1 MTIEDV
7 HPGYLNPYNKVERK
21 ERKINARTMN
31 QLFALF
37 MICLFVPATM
47 AQSRAPKPLVLSTD
61 SLEGPVFV
69 VPVNGMIDNGLA
81 RYIDR
86 AVRDATNQG
95 AILTVFEIDTFG
107 GLVDAADK
115 IRKTVLDAE
124 MSTVAFIDKNAASA
138 GALISYAADHIVMVP
153 GASIGAATVV
163 EGVGGDEA
171 PDKYQS
177 YMRGLMR
184 STAEAN
190 GRDPQIAESMVDP
203 SLEVEGV
210 SEEGKVLTLSA
221 AEALEFGVADKI
233 LETTDAVIAAYGLDS
248 RPLVAHRETT
258 AERVLR
264 FLGSPVVQSILMLM
278 MLGGLYFELQT
289 PGVGFPGAIAL
300 VGISM
305 FFAPHYLL
313 GLVEVWEILVF
324 VLGVGLI
331 IVELFVFP
339 GFGIAGIS
347 GLVLVLF
354 SLVAALVGNVGFSF
368 PPISGIMPGVYTL
381 AVTMTILVVGVSMVM
396 RMFPTSS
403 SSNIFVLAPE
413 LRSSDGY
420 TTAETHTE
428 YMGRTGEAVTDLRPS
443 GVMVIDQKRVDVITA
458 GEYIERGTQVQV
470 VDVRGTRIEV
480 RTHES

>member
-1 MTIEDV
+1 M
-7 HPGYLNPYNKVERK
+7 LS
-21 ERKINARTMN
+21 
-31 QLFALF
+31 
-37 MICLFVPATM
+37 LFVPATL
-47 AQSRAPKPLVLSTD
+47 AQVRAPKPLELNSD
-61 SLEGPVFV
+61 SPEGPVFV

-86 AVRDATNQG
+86 AVRDATSQG
-95 AILTVFEIDTFG
+95 AVLTVFEIDTFG

-115 IRKTVLDAE
+115 IRKTLLDAE
-124 MSTVAFIDKNAASA
+124 MPTVAFIDKNAASA

-210 SEEGKVLTLSA
+210 SEKGKVLTLSA
-221 AEALEFGVADKI
+221 KEALEFGVADQI

-248 RPLVAHRETT
+248 PTLVAHRETA

-289 PGVGFPGAIAL
+289 PGVGFPGAVALLGIAL
-300 VGISM
+300 

-313 GLVEVWEILVF
+313 GLVEVWEILLF
-324 VLGVGLI
+324 ILGVGLI
-331 IVELFVFP
+331 IVELFIFP

-354 SLVAALVGNVGFSF
+354 SLVAALIGNVGLSF
-368 PPISGIMPGVYTL
+368 PPISDVMPSIYTL
-381 AVTMTILVVGVSMVM
+381 AVTMAILVVGSIMAV
-396 RMFPTSS
+396 RMFPMSAAA
-403 SSNIFVLAPE
+403 NVLVLAPE
-413 LRSSDGY
+413 LRSSEGY
-420 TTAETHTE
+420 TTAMTHSE
-428 YMGRTGEAVTDLRPS
+428 YLGRVGPTVTDLRPS
-443 GVMVIDQKRVDVITA
+443 GAMLIDQKRVDVITA
-458 GEYIERGTQVQV
+458 GEYIDRGTQVQV
-470 VDVRGTRIEV
+470 VDVRGIRIEV
-480 RTHES
+480 RTHEA

>member
-1 MTIEDV
+1 MD
-7 HPGYLNPYNKVERK
+7 R
-21 ERKINARTMN
+21 
-31 QLFALF
+31 LFTLL
-37 MICLFVPATM
+37 MLSLFVPATL
-47 AQSRAPKPLVLSTD
+47 AQVRAPKPLELSSD

-95 AILTVFEIDTFG
+95 AVLTVFEIDTFG

-115 IRKTVLDAE
+115 IRKTLLDAE

-138 GALISYAADHIVMVP
+138 GALISYAADRIVMVP

-210 SEEGKVLTLSA
+210 SEKGKVLTLSA
-221 AEALEFGVADKI
+221 TEALEFGVADQI
-233 LETTDAVIAAYGLDS
+233 LGTTDAVIAAYGLDS
-248 RPLVAHRETT
+248 PTLVAHRETT

-289 PGVGFPGAIAL
+289 PGVGFPGAVALLGIAL
-300 VGISM
+300 

-313 GLVEVWEILVF
+313 GLVEVWEILLF
-324 VLGVGLI
+324 ILGVGLI

-354 SLVAALVGNVGFSF
+354 SLVAALIGNVGFSF
-368 PPISGIMPGVYTL
+368 PPIASVMPSVYTL
-381 AVTMTILVVGVSMVM
+381 AVTMAILAAGLIMAVRV
-396 RMFPTSS
+396 FPTSATA
-403 SSNIFVLAPE
+403 NVLVLAPE
-413 LRSSDGY
+413 LRSSEGY
-420 TTAETHTE
+420 TTAMTHSE
-428 YMGRTGEAVTDLRPS
+428 YIGRVGPTVTDLRPS
-443 GVMVIDQKRVDVITA
+443 GVMLIDKKRVDVITA
-458 GEYIERGTQVQV
+458 GEYIDRGTQVQV

>member
-1 MTIEDV
+1 MR
-7 HPGYLNPYNKVERK
+7 KVEKMKLEKVNRLL
-21 ERKINARTMN
+21 TLLM
-31 QLFALF
+31 LS
-37 MICLFVPATM
+37 LFVPAAF
-47 AQSRAPKPLVLSTD
+47 AQVRAPKPLELNSD
-61 SLEGPVFV
+61 SLSGPVFV

-86 AVRDATNQG
+86 AVRDATSRG
-95 AILTVFEIDTFG
+95 AVLTVFEIDTFG

-115 IRKTVLDAE
+115 IRKTLLDAE

-138 GALISYAADHIVMVP
+138 GALISYAADRIVMVP

-163 EGVGGDEA
+163 EGMGGDAA

-221 AEALEFGVADKI
+221 EEALELGVADRI
-233 LETTDAVIAAYGLDS
+233 METTDAVIAAYGLDS
-248 RPLVAHRETT
+248 PTLVAHRETT

-289 PGVGFPGAIAL
+289 PGVGFPGAVALLGIAL
-300 VGISM
+300 

-313 GLVEVWEILVF
+313 GLVEVWEILLF
-324 VLGVGLI
+324 ILGVGLI
-331 IVELFVFP
+331 IVELFIFP

-347 GLVLVLF
+347 GLILILF
-354 SLVAALVGNVGFSF
+354 SLVAALIGNVGFSF
-368 PPISGIMPGVYTL
+368 PPVSDVMPSIYTL
-381 AVTMTILVVGVSMVM
+381 AVTLAILVAGSAVAV
-396 RMFPTSS
+396 RMFPGSATA
-403 SSNIFVLAPE
+403 NVLVLAPE
-413 LRSSDGY
+413 LSSSEGY
-420 TTAETHTE
+420 TTAVTHSE
-428 YMGRTGEAVTDLRPS
+428 YLGRVGTALTDLRPS
-443 GVMVIDQKRVDVITA
+443 GAMLIDRKRVDVITA
-458 GEYIERGTQVQV
+458 GEYIDSGTQVQV

-480 RTHES
+480 RTYEA

>member
-1 MTIEDV
+1 MKPSFSGKV
-7 HPGYLNPYNKVERK
+7 NK
-21 ERKINARTMN
+21 T
-31 QLFALF
+31 LALL
-37 MICLFVPATM
+37 MLTLFVPAIL
-47 AQSRAPKPLVLSTD
+47 AQERAPKPLELS
-61 SLEGPVFV
+61 SNAPEGPVFV

-86 AVRDATNQG
+86 AVGDAASRG
-95 AILTVFEIDTFG
+95 AVLTVFEVDTFG

-115 IRKTVLDAE
+115 IRKTLLDAE

-138 GALISYAADHIVMVP
+138 GALISYAADRIVMVP

-163 EGVGGDEA
+163 EGVGGGEA

-210 SEEGKVLTLSA
+210 SEKGKVLTLSA
-221 AEALEFGVADKI
+221 AEALKLGVADQI
-233 LETTDAVIAAYGLDS
+233 LETTDEVIAAFGLDS
-248 RPLVAHRETT
+248 PTMVAHRETS

-289 PGVGFPGAIAL
+289 PGVGFPGTVALLGIA
-300 VGISM
+300 M

-313 GLVEVWEILVF
+313 GLVEIWEILLF

-331 IVELFVFP
+331 IVELFLFP

-354 SLVAALVGNVGFSF
+354 SLVTALVGNVGFSF
-368 PPISGIMPGVYTL
+368 PPMSNIMPSIYTL
-381 AVTMTILVVGVSMVM
+381 AVTMIILVVGTVM
-396 RMFPTSS
+396 FGRMLPGSAAANVFVLSPELSS
-403 SSNIFVLAPE
+403 SE
-413 LRSSDGY
+413 GY
-420 TTAETHTE
+420 TTASTHSE
-428 YMGRTGEAVTDLRPS
+428 YLGRIGTTLTDLRPS
-443 GVMVIDQKRVDVITA
+443 GAMLIDKKRVDVITA
-458 GEYIERGTQVQV
+458 GEYIDQGIEVQV
-470 VDVRGTRIEV
+470 VDVRGTRVEV
-480 RTHES
+480 RIHKP

>member
-1 MTIEDV
+1 MPSV
-7 HPGYLNPYNKVERK
+7 LAQER
-21 ERKINARTMN
+21 M
-31 QLFALF
+31 
-37 MICLFVPATM
+37 
-47 AQSRAPKPLVLSTD
+47 PKPLELSTD
-61 SLEGPVFV
+61 STGGPVFV

-86 AVRDATNQG
+86 AVSDAANQG

-115 IRKTVLDAE
+115 IRKTLLDAE

-163 EGVGGDEA
+163 EGVGGEAA

-210 SEEGKVLTLSA
+210 SEKGKVLTLSA
-221 AEALEFGVADKI
+221 SEALKLGVADQI
-233 LETTDAVIAAYGLDS
+233 LETTDAVIAAYGLDQ
-248 RPLVAHRETT
+248 PTLVAHRETR

-289 PGVGFPGAIAL
+289 PGVGFAGAIAL
-300 VGISM
+300 VGIAL

-313 GLVEVWEILVF
+313 GLVEVWEILLF
-324 VLGVGLI
+324 ILGVGLVL
-331 IVELFVFP
+331 VEIFVLP
-339 GFGIAGIS
+339 GFGVSGIS
-347 GLVLVLF
+347 GLILILF
-354 SLVAALVGNVGFSF
+354 SLVVALVGNVGFSF
-368 PPISGIMPGVYTL
+368 PPYTAVMPGVYTL
-381 AVTMTILVVGVSMVM
+381 AVTMIILVIGLVM
-396 RMFPTSS
+396 ATRMYPASAAANLLVLTPELSS
-403 SSNIFVLAPE
+403 SE
-413 LRSSDGY
+413 GY
-420 TTAETHTE
+420 TSALTHSE
-428 YMGRTGEAVTDLRPS
+428 YLGKVGPTLTDLRPS
-443 GVMVIDQKRVDVITA
+443 GAMLIDKKRVDVITS
-458 GEYIERGTQVQV
+458 GEYIDQGVQVQV
-470 VDVRGTRIEV
+470 VDVRGTRVEV
-480 RTHES
+480 RISET